1 MSKYKDFTDS
11 ELVVFFHRFD
21 LCTRQIADNV
31 NSFLKF
37 NPRFPLLLSEE
48 EEEQQDE
55 WFEKALALDKKEEY
69 SIFEEVSEELRVRGI
84 DPFLL

>member
-21 LCTRQIADNV
+21 LSTYQIASNISD
-31 NSFLKF
+31 FLGF
-37 NPRFPLLLSEE
+37 NPRFPSVG
-48 EEEQQDE
+48 EEEQRVG

-69 SIFEEVSEELRVRGI
+69 SIFEEVSEELRGRGI
-84 DPFLL
+84 DPFILN